1 MAMAAAARCEK
12 GPWELLFLRVVLD
25 GASLLTVALEAV
37 GFGIDYFELE
47 RGLTVVKRR
56 LADFF
61 YGEPPL

>member
-12 GPWELLFLRVVLD
+12 GPWELLFFRVDLD

-37 GFGIDYFELE
+37 GFEMDYFECE

-61 YGEPPL
+61 CGVPPL